1 MHTNRFHLRTQVVS
15 LATAIF
21 LGLVGGTSQAQS
33 TYYSR
38 DSQGAR
44 FRAGE
49 GVRVIVLE
57 KTDGRDMGRRQDLNI
72 AGDYLI
78 DQGGYIYVPYLRAP
92 IKAAGLPPD
101 SLARRLRDELFNDL
115 TIKPP
120 IEQIFCMPLIRVAVM
135 GAVQRPGS
143 YLIRAKDSLW
153 ELINLAGG
161 PANGADVRKI
171 KVMRGGRTV
180 SKNLLEGFENAHSLE
195 QLGVRSGDQVIMPTY
210 SRFTVDDVVRYTS
223 FALSVAVFY
232 LQVSDRSNR

>member
-1 MHTNRFHLRTQVVS
+1 MNQRQFHLLRAVTFIAVLLS
-15 LATAIF
+15 F
-21 LGLVGGTSQAQS
+21 LTISPSFAQN
-33 TYYSR
+33 YYSR
-38 DSQGAR
+38 EGTGVR

-57 KTDGRDMGRRQDLNI
+57 KSEGKDAAGRRQDLNI

-78 DQGGYIYVPYLRAP
+78 DQGGYIYIPYLRAP
-92 IKAAGLPPD
+92 IKAAGLLPD
-101 SLARRLRDELFNDL
+101 SLARRIRDDLFNDL

-153 ELINLAGG
+153 ELVNIAGG
-161 PANGADVRKI
+161 PANNADVRKI

-210 SRFTVDDVVRYTS
+210 SRFTADDFLRYTS
-223 FALSVAVFY
+223 FALSAAVLY
-232 LQVSDRSNR
+232 LQISDRNNR

>member
-1 MHTNRFHLRTQVVS
+1 MNQRQFHLLRAVTFIAVLLS
-15 LATAIF
+15 F
-21 LGLVGGTSQAQS
+21 LSISPSFAQN
-33 TYYSR
+33 YYSR
-38 DSQGAR
+38 EGTGVR

-57 KTDGRDMGRRQDLNI
+57 KSEGKDAAGRRQDLNI

-78 DQGGYIYVPYLRAP
+78 DQGGYIYIPYLRAP
-92 IKAAGLPPD
+92 IKAAGLLPD
-101 SLARRLRDELFNDL
+101 SLARRIRDDLFNDL

-153 ELINLAGG
+153 ELVNIAGG
-161 PANGADVRKI
+161 PANNADVRKI

-210 SRFTVDDVVRYTS
+210 SRFTADDFLRYTS
-223 FALSVAVFY
+223 FALSAAVLY
-232 LQVSDRSNR
+232 LQISDRNNR

>member
-1 MHTNRFHLRTQVVS
+1 MNQRPYYLLRAVTFVTVLLS
-15 LATAIF
+15 FMAISPSF
-21 LGLVGGTSQAQS
+21 AQN
-33 TYYSR
+33 YYSR
-38 DSQGAR
+38 DGAGVR

-57 KTDGRDMGRRQDLNI
+57 KSEGKDAAGRRQDLNI

-78 DQGGYIYVPYLRAP
+78 DQGGYIYIPYLRAP
-92 IKAAGLPPD
+92 IKAAGLLPD
-101 SLARRLRDELFNDL
+101 SLARRIRDDLFNDL

-143 YLIRAKDSLW
+143 YLIRAKESLW
-153 ELINLAGG
+153 DLVNLAGG

-210 SRFTVDDVVRYTS
+210 SRFTADDFLRYTS
-223 FALSVAVFY
+223 FALSAAVLY
-232 LQVSDRSNR
+232 LQISDRSNR

>member
-1 MHTNRFHLRTQVVS
+1 MNQRQFHLLRAVAFIAVLLS
-15 LATAIF
+15 F
-21 LGLVGGTSQAQS
+21 LTISPSFAQN
-33 TYYSR
+33 YYSR
-38 DSQGAR
+38 EGTGVR

-57 KTDGRDMGRRQDLNI
+57 KSEGKDAAGRRQDLNI

-78 DQGGYIYVPYLRAP
+78 DQGGYIYIPYLRAP
-92 IKAAGLPPD
+92 IKAAGLLPD
-101 SLARRLRDELFNDL
+101 SLARRIRDDLFNDL

-153 ELINLAGG
+153 ELVNIAGG
-161 PANGADVRKI
+161 PANNADVRKI

-210 SRFTVDDVVRYTS
+210 SRFTADDFLRYTS
-223 FALSVAVFY
+223 FALSAAVLY
-232 LQVSDRSNR
+232 LQISDRNNR

>member
-1 MHTNRFHLRTQVVS
+1 MNQRQFHLLRAVTFIAVLLS
-15 LATAIF
+15 F
-21 LGLVGGTSQAQS
+21 LTISPSFAQN
-33 TYYSR
+33 YYSR
-38 DSQGAR
+38 EGSGVR

-57 KTDGRDMGRRQDLNI
+57 KSEGKDAAGRRQDLNI

-78 DQGGYIYVPYLRAP
+78 DQGGYIYIPYLRAP
-92 IKAAGLPPD
+92 IKAAGLLPD
-101 SLARRLRDELFNDL
+101 SLARRIRDDLFNDL

-153 ELINLAGG
+153 ELVNIAGG
-161 PANGADVRKI
+161 PANNADVRKI

-210 SRFTVDDVVRYTS
+210 SRFTADDFLRYTS
-223 FALSVAVFY
+223 FALSAAVLY
-232 LQVSDRSNR
+232 LQISDRNNR